1 MSSLPWFSTG
11 VEDSQDLARDPLTN
25 PWPVKSVSLAQA
37 HERFWFDVSVG
48 TNAEDTKDA
57 KDTTGSRCT
66 ESSRMRGEGFSF
78 MFGGLG
84 VKVCSLEVGLP
95 TATVPELLA
104 IAAKVVNF

>member
-1 MSSLPWFSTG
+1 MS
-11 VEDSQDLARDPLTN
+11 DSGLMSPSARTPKTPKTPKTPLVRGALN
-25 PWPVKSVSLAQA
+25 L
-37 HERFWFDVSVG
+37 
-48 TNAEDTKDA
+48 
-57 KDTTGSRCT
+57 
-66 ESSRMRGEGFSF
+66 SRMRGEGFSF